1 MRRSLLLGIGLAV
14 AAAIG
19 AGVWWWHDHRAPQPT
34 QWQGYAD
41 ADFVKVGPTQQGLLT
56 EVKVARGDQ
65 VAAGAPLFSQ
75 DDTADCA
82 ARDQAIRQ
90 LYQAQE
96 QLANLQ
102 AGGKP
107 TEIEQA
113 EANLADARATLART
127 KADLDRGEF
136 LASTGT
142 MAKETL
148 DQRRADFQSAT
159 AKVAAL
165 EAALAQARNPSG
177 RPQEIAAQQAAMR
190 ALKAALEITEWR
202 LSQRHITAPAAG
214 RIADVLARPGETMA
228 AGAPV
233 VSLLP
238 PGNIFVRFFIR
249 ESDLPA
255 MHLGD
260 RVAIVCDGCPTNL
273 SGTIS
278 FIAPRA
284 EYTPPVIYSDESRA
298 KLVFMTEARPPADQA
313 QLLNPGQPVIV
324 KPAAERRAQ

>member
-1 MRRSLLLGIGLAV
+1 MRRSVLLGIGLAV

-19 AGVWWWHDHRAPQPT
+19 AGVWWWHGHRAAGPT

-56 EVKVARGDQ
+56 EVNVARGDQ

-75 DDTADCA
+75 DDTADRA

-90 LYQAQE
+90 LHQAQE

-127 KADLDRGEF
+127 KADFDRGEF

-165 EAALAQARNPSG
+165 EAALAQSRAPSG

-202 LSQRHITAPAAG
+202 LSQRHVTAPAAG

-238 PGNIFVRFFIR
+238 PGNIFVRFFIS
-249 ESDLPA
+249 ESALPA

-260 RVAIVCDGCPTNL
+260 RVAIVCDGCPTDL

-298 KLVFMTEARPPADQA
+298 KLVFMIEARPPAAQA
-313 QLLNPGQPVIV
+313 PLLNPGQPVIV
-324 KPAAERRAQ
+324 KPTAERRSP

>member
-1 MRRSLLLGIGLAV
+1 MGRSLLLFIGLVV

-19 AGVWWWHDHRAPQPT
+19 AGVWWWYEHRASAPT

-41 ADFVKVGPTQQGLLT
+41 ADFVKIGPTQQGLLT
-56 EVKVARGDQ
+56 EVNVARGDQ

-75 DDTADCA
+75 DDTADRA
-82 ARDQAIRQ
+82 ARDQAARQ
-90 LYQAQE
+90 VHQAQE

-102 AGGKP
+102 AAGKP

-113 EANLADARATLART
+113 EANLADAQATLART
-127 KADLDRGEF
+127 KADLERGEF
-136 LASTGT
+136 LARTGT
-142 MAKETL
+142 MATETL

-165 EAALAQARNPSG
+165 EAALAQARAPYG
-177 RPQEIAAQQAAMR
+177 RAQEITAQQAATR
-190 ALKAALEITEWR
+190 ASKAALEIAEWR
-202 LSQRHITAPAAG
+202 LSQRHVSAPAAG

-238 PGNIFVRFFIR
+238 PGNIFVRFFIA
-249 ESDLPA
+249 ESDLSA
-255 MHLGD
+255 THLGD
-260 RVAIVCDGCPTNL
+260 RVAIVCDGCPADL

-284 EYTPPVIYSDESRA
+284 EYTPPVIYSDESKA
-298 KLVFMTEARPPADQA
+298 KLVFMIEARPPADKA
-313 QLLNPGQPVIV
+313 PLLNPGQPVIV
-324 KPAAERRAQ
+324 KPGAEQRAQ

>member
-1 MRRSLLLGIGLAV
+1 M
-14 AAAIG
+14 
-19 AGVWWWHDHRAPQPT
+19 HQ
-34 QWQGYAD
+34 
-41 ADFVKVGPTQQGLLT
+41 
-56 EVKVARGDQ
+56 AR
-65 VAAGAPLFSQ
+65 
-75 DDTADCA
+75 
-82 ARDQAIRQ
+82 
-90 LYQAQE
+90 E

-102 AGGKP
+102 AAGKP

-113 EANLADARATLART
+113 EANLADAKATLARA

-136 LASTGT
+136 LARTGT
-142 MAKETL
+142 MAAETL

-190 ALKAALEITEWR
+190 ALKAALEIAEWR
-202 LSQRHITAPAAG
+202 LSQRHVNSPAAG

-238 PGNIFVRFFIR
+238 PGNIFVRFFIP
-249 ESDLPA
+249 ESNLST

-260 RVAIVCDGCPTNL
+260 RVAIVCDGCQADL

-284 EYTPPVIYSDESRA
+284 EYTPPVIYSDESKA
-298 KLVFMTEARPPADQA
+298 KLVFMIEARPSADQA
-313 QLLNPGQPVIV
+313 PLLNPGQPVIV
-324 KPAAERRAQ
+324 KPAAELRAP

>member
-1 MRRSLLLGIGLAV
+1 MRRSVLLGIGLV
-14 AAAIG
+14 AAIAIG
-19 AGVWWWHDHRAPQPT
+19 AGVWWWHGHRAAGPT

-56 EVKVARGDQ
+56 EVNVSRGDQ

-75 DDTADCA
+75 DDAADRA

-90 LYQAQE
+90 LHQAQE

-102 AGGKP
+102 AAGKP

-127 KADLDRGEF
+127 KADLQRGEF

-142 MAKETL
+142 MAAETL

-165 EAALAQARNPSG
+165 EAALAQARAPYG
-177 RPQEIAAQQAAMR
+177 RAREIEAQQAAMR
-190 ALKAALEITEWR
+190 ALKAALEISEWR
-202 LSQRHITAPAAG
+202 LAQRHVSAPAAG
-214 RIADVLARPGETMA
+214 RIADVLAWPGETMA

-238 PGNIFVRFFIR
+238 PGNIFVRFFIP
-249 ESDLPA
+249 ENALSA

-260 RVAIVCDGCPTNL
+260 RVALVCDGCPADL

-298 KLVFMTEARPPADQA
+298 KLVFMIEARPPVDQA
-313 QLLNPGQPVIV
+313 PLLNPGQPVIV
-324 KPAAERRAQ
+324 KPIAERHAP